1 MLTEEY
7 ISFEHISIDH
17 EAALFEADLHGQ
29 NALQKK
35 SVTPQN
41 PAQPKKPGLQE
52 KPGLQKRTGLQEKQA
67 PEKSSPHEVAELIS
81 VTDDQRLIRSKA
93 EAADATARLAS
104 HLRQLSRG
112 LGLGRSG
119 QIQTAQQPSL
129 DCVEATVDKSASAS
143 GAILSE
149 ERVSTSLHPDYIV
162 SGCPGL
168 ERLLPGGGYEPG
180 CLVEWFYSGAG
191 GAAGSLAMLSAIA
204 AMREGKA
211 LVVIDWEHT
220 FYPSAA
226 IALGVDLKR
235 LIVVRP
241 TSREDGWWSLDQ
253 ALRCSAVGS
262 VWSHLPDEMDDRL
275 ARRLQLAAETG
286 GTLGMLLRHNRTR
299 NRPSWADVQWQVRP
313 ASHLDFSKTSSA
325 LHSAS
330 TEPHSGRY
338 VQVDLVRCRSG
349 AGYGGYKRQSIWL
362 ELGHPSR
369 QPLPQSI
376 FSSPHQSLPSTVK
389 TTWIREISAPQ
400 IASQAQPQ
408 SKYPASKPGPM
419 RNDSYG
425 DMPTSSYTQRMAA
438 QLAMPTR
445 TNTAA
450 TAVNAPSGTVA
461 CPPKNQSPKN
471 ESSAAPYCHT
481 PPDRSH
487 HDSSQQCITKPTSP
501 NSACAVS
508 A

>member
-7 ISFEHISIDH
+7 VSFEHISIDH
-17 EAALFEADLHGQ
+17 EAALFEADLHES
-29 NALQKK
+29 NLYE
-35 SVTPQN
+35 SN
-41 PAQPKKPGLQE
+41 LYE
-52 KPGLQKRTGLQEKQA
+52 SNLYESNLYE
-67 PEKSSPHEVAELIS
+67 SNPHEPNPHEPDEFCESICESNDVPFPHDVAESIS
-81 VTDDQRLIRSKA
+81 VADDQRSVRSKG

-112 LGLGRSG
+112 LGIGRSG
-119 QIQTAQQPSL
+119 QIQTVQQPSP
-129 DCVEATVDKSASAS
+129 VPAEATVDNIVSAPSV
-143 GAILSE
+143 ILSE
-149 ERVSTSLHPDYIV
+149 DRVFGSLHPDYIV

-168 ERLLPGGGYEPG
+168 DRLLPGGGYEPG

-235 LIVVRP
+235 LIVIRP

-262 VWSHLPDEMDDRL
+262 VWSNLPDEMDDRL
-275 ARRLQLAAETG
+275 ARRLQLAAEMG

-325 LHSAS
+325 LQSPS

-369 QPLPQSI
+369 QLLAQSI
-376 FSSPHQSLPSTVK
+376 FSSPHPSSPAIVK
-389 TTWIREISAPQ
+389 TTWIREIPAPQ
-400 IASQAQPQ
+400 TAQKSQAAQKSQPQ
-408 SKYPASKPGPM
+408 SKYPASDSGPM

-445 TNTAA
+445 TNSAA
-450 TAVNAPSGTVA
+450 AAVNA
-461 CPPKNQSPKN
+461 
-471 ESSAAPYCHT
+471 T
-481 PPDRSH
+481 PPDRFQ
-487 HDSSQQCITKPTSP
+487 HDHSQHDHSQQCIAKPTSP